1 MIHFSRGAGYFGLI
15 MCYLLIEEPRPSFGS
30 PEMCLNAWDEAMAR
44 LRALTVP
51 PELVRIIER
60 TVAVDPACSFI
71 TRNDEPPYSK
81 VEEIFAALEQVS
93 RVLQVESSDAV
104 A

>member
-1 MIHFSRGAGYFGLI
+1 

-60 TVAVDPACSFI
+60 TVAVDPASSLI
-71 TRNDEPPYSK
+71 TRNDKPPYSK

-93 RVLQVESSDAV
+93 SVIQGESSDAV
-104 A
+104 G

>member
-1 MIHFSRGAGYFGLI
+1 
-15 MCYLLIEEPRPSFGS
+15 
-30 PEMCLNAWDEAMAR
+30 MAR

-51 PELVRIIER
+51 PELFRIIER
-60 TVAVDPACSFI
+60 TVAVDPVRSLI
-71 TRNDEPPYSK
+71 TRNDKPPYSK

-93 RVLQVESSDAV
+93 SLLQVESSDAV